1 MNSFMKSILD
11 KIIRNFIHCLNN
23 RMRLALNVQYV
34 RILLINDVKENPSI
48 QSKLLFQKAYEHLT
62 LSFAT

>member
-1 MNSFMKSILD
+1 MKSFMKSILD
-11 KIIRNFIHCLNN
+11 EIIISSFFLKK
-23 RMRLALNVQYV
+23 RMQLDLNVQCV
-34 RILLINDVKENPSI
+34 LILLINDVKENPSI